1 LLKDLSK
8 PVNEPTI
15 INYKILKSN
24 TMIKRLVRKDQT
36 SHLNDLLPKLKSFAF
51 SESGVIGYSG
61 SIIKRPL
68 TSEGLLSHYALFLGF
83 DENGRGW
90 MLENNEDGVECVTWK
105 DFLSGS
111 SMYEIV
117 HFEKD
122 LTRFKDV
129 LKRIHER
136 YHLKY
141 VLLSNNCEHFVN
153 FCVHSDFNSHQANR
167 GKKFIDALSSIVE
180 AYIITHE
187 NPSIRDAIESWDEM
201 RNEIDVPRENKSL
214 DDLIKKRKPK

>member
-1 LLKDLSK
+1 LIKEPSK
-8 PVNEPTI
+8 PVKEPTI

-24 TMIKRLVRKDQT
+24 IMIKNLVRKDHT
-36 SHLNDLLPKLKSFAF
+36 SHLNDLLPKLKSFALN
-51 SESGVIGYSG
+51 ENGVIGYFG

-68 TSEGLLSHYALFLGF
+68 TSEGPLFHYALFLGF
-83 DENGRGW
+83 DENGTGW

-122 LTRFKDV
+122 STRFKDI

-167 GKKFIDALSSIVE
+167 GKKLIDVMSSIVE

-187 NPSIRDAIESWDEM
+187 NPSIRDGIESWNEM
-201 RNEIDVPRENKSL
+201 RNNINVPRENKFL
-214 DDLIKKRKPK
+214 NDMIKKRKPK